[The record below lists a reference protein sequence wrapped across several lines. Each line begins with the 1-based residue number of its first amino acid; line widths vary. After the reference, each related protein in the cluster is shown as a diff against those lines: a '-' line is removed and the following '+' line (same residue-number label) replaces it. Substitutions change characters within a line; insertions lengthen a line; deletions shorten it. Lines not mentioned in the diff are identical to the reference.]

1 MLTTLALATAA
12 VAGPVRF
19 GTVQLATGV
28 KLAYAEQGDPRG
40 PAIILLHGYSD
51 SWFSFSLLLPLLP
64 EKYHVFALDQRGH
77 GGSDKPG
84 SGYQLRDLGRDVV
97 AFLDAKGIRRATIV
111 GHSMGSFA
119 AQQVALFAPER
130 VEKLVLVGSGTTLR
144 NMEGRAEFA
153 AAVNALS
160 DQVSLDFIR
169 EFQESTVFRP
179 LPNGFMDR
187 AVAESTKLPARVWK
201 SLLEGFFAVPAD
213 PGLARLA
220 MPTLLIWGDR
230 DAVFHRAEAERLAAA
245 IPGARFVVR
254 EGTGHAVH
262 WEEPEAVAREIVG
275 FLEAR

>member
-1 MLTTLALATAA
+1 MFIAIALAAAA
-12 VAGPVRF
+12 VAAPIRF

-28 KLAYAEQGDPRG
+28 RLSYAERGDPKG

-77 GGSDKPG
+77 GSSDKPE
-84 SGYQLRDLGRDVV
+84 SGYEFRDLGRDVV

-130 VEKLVLVGSGTTLR
+130 VEKLVLIGSATSMHRMDGK
-144 NMEGRAEFA
+144 EEFIT
-153 AAVNALS
+153 AVNGLS
-160 DQVSLDFIR
+160 DPASLEFIR
-169 EFQESTVFRP
+169 AFQESTVFRP
-179 LPNGFMDR
+179 LPDGFMDR
-187 AVAESTKLPARVWK
+187 AIAESTKLPARVWK
-201 SLLEGFFAVPAD
+201 SLLRGFFALPAD
-213 PGLARLA
+213 PGLAKLP
-220 MPTLLIWGDR
+220 MPTLLIWGDQ
-230 DAVFHRAEAERLAAA
+230 DAVFRRSAAEELART

-262 WEEPEAVAREIVG
+262 WEEPEAVAREIAG
-275 FLEAR
+275 FLQ